1 MKGKCAR
8 WRSGRGRRK
17 RYFRIEARRNKD
29 GRGRCGAGTRCVFQ
43 NVNRAVT
50 GAECGV
56 GHVEIMEIMAIMEN
70 ARLGFEGRHNVRDQA
85 TGRPVLL
92 SGHFA
97 LLRPFLQGWT
107 V

>member
-1 MKGKCAR
+1 MKEKCAR

-29 GRGRCGAGTRCVFQ
+29 VRGRCGAGTRYVFK

-56 GHVEIMEIMAIMEN
+56 GVCGNHGNHGEC
-70 ARLGFEGRHNVRDQA
+70 
-85 TGRPVLL
+85 P
-92 SGHFA
+92 S
-97 LLRPFLQGWT
+97 
-107 V
+107 